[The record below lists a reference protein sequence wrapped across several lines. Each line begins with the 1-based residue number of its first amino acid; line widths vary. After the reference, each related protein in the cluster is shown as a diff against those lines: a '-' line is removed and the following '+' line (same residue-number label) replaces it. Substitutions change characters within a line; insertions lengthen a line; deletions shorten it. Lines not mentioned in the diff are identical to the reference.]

1 MGISIWLDTL
11 TMAVGFGFGVVMVHK
26 LTEGSRRRAAQKAAM
41 SGAGP
46 GRPSADSG
54 TPTVRPQQQIP
65 VQGFDDL
72 VATTATQALL
82 RSLEQRTRLSAESF
96 RRDCLPVLETFA
108 EFVQM
113 LPASEAHHHAQPG
126 GLWVHAL
133 EVVDAALTFRAGL
146 ELPPGASTEDRKRQ
160 EHRWTFAVFA
170 ASLLHDVGKPVT
182 DVKVTLYGEDP
193 RAGRAWAPMAGP
205 MKTFGVHWYS
215 VAFGDPSERD
225 YKAHTKLPAML
236 FHSFVQQRVM
246 RWLAEEGDVLAQLL
260 AYLSGEDPDGVL
272 GSIVKKADSDSV
284 RRNLLQGS
292 RTRFASARTRPLI
305 ERLMEALRRMLHEG
319 AVLPLNRPGAAG
331 WVYDDKIWFVCAR
344 LADEVRTY
352 LAQHESSSGVPG
364 KDRNDRLFDTWQ
376 EHGAIAPA
384 PDGGAIWRV
393 RVECDAWSPP
403 DALTVLAFPLDKL
416 YPPGSPR
423 PTSMRGRVWVPGAGS
438 VAGVASAPASA
449 PATDPAPAPAK
460 ALAVAPEVAKVL
472 VESPRAN
479 SPVPRAP
486 APAPVEPLTAMQAT
500 SPVQAQTTAPVVENR
515 SAEAAV
521 VTSPTA
527 DAAGMALPP
536 ATAPV
541 GAAVLD
547 AAAPAAEHET
557 HAYGSA
563 GTETA
568 VISTAR
574 HESEYLDATES
585 AQFEPS
591 GARVTTTPE
600 LGAPLRPKERHSK
613 APSSLGSKGPSPAAT
628 AFMAWVANGVGT
640 GAIKYNEEA
649 APVHFVREG
658 ALLLTPEI
666 FRRFLSEH
674 EAVPDGPI
682 AALRASHGERAFAR
696 LQNELAKS
704 GWAVR
709 NGDENVHHYAFTKA
723 DNQLSRPASFF
734 LIGRPELF
742 WNPVPTAN
750 DRIRLAPR
758 PKKMSL
764 PAATAGPAAHGPHGR
779 TAPPALR
786 PVGRSVV

>member
-1 MGISIWLDTL
+1 MGISIWLDAL

-26 LTEGSRRRAAQKAAM
+26 LTEGARRRAAQKAAL
-41 SGAGP
+41 SGSGGA
-46 GRPSADSG
+46 SLAAG
-54 TPTVRPQQQIP
+54 TPTARPQQQIP
-65 VQGFDDL
+65 VRGFEDL
-72 VATTATQALL
+72 VATNATQALL

-170 ASLLHDVGKPVT
+170 PSLLHDVGKPVT

-193 RAGRAWAPMAGP
+193 RAGRTWAPMAGP

-236 FHSFVQQRVM
+236 FHSFVQPRVM
-246 RWLAEEGDVLAQLL
+246 RWLAEEGDVLPQLL

-403 DALTVLAFPLDKL
+403 DALTVLAFPLEKL
-416 YPPGSPR
+416 YPPGSTR
-423 PTSMRGRVWVPGAGS
+423 PAPMRGRIWVPGAETS
-438 VAGVASAPASA
+438 ASAG
-449 PATDPAPAPAK
+449 PAPAMVP
-460 ALAVAPEVAKVL
+460 ALAPEAARVL
-472 VESPRAN
+472 VESPIG
-479 SPVPRAP
+479 VPLAQPP
-486 APAPVEPLTAMQAT
+486 AAAPVEPLTAMPAA
-500 SPVQAQTTAPVVENR
+500 SPPHAQTTAPVRER
-515 SAEAAV
+515 GSSEAGSFAPQSSAAV
-521 VTSPTA
+521 DIVSPQVA
-527 DAAGMALPP
+527 
-536 ATAPV
+536 APV
-541 GAAVLD
+541 GAVGAVAPAPVVGHQTHTSGSSRPEV
-547 AAAPAAEHET
+547 AAASPAE
-557 HAYGSA
+557 G
-563 GTETA
+563 
-568 VISTAR
+568 
-574 HESEYLDATES
+574 ESEYLDPTES

-591 GARVTTTPE
+591 VARATTTPE
-600 LGAPLRPKERHSK
+600 LGAPLRPKERQSK
-613 APSSLGSKGPSPAAT
+613 VPSSLGGKGPSPAAT

-640 GAIKYNEEA
+640 GAIKYNEES

-742 WNPVPTAN
+742 WNPVPAAN

-764 PAATAGPAAHGPHGR
+764 PAAAAGPATPGPRGT
-779 TAPPALR
+779 TASPALR
-786 PVGRSVV
+786 PVGCSVV